1 MSAIVEFI
9 PSTKLLFQPGE
20 KESLFTNRELRPVRL
35 GLIGE
40 SELRFWRLSAR
51 AVSPKLA
58 MIEIFVPILF
68 LAVALVGVISCFAEL
83 SHLLESDAVGHV
95 ATRVVSRGVYSGS
108 PRTLANAA
116 PSSAEATPR
125 DGGK

>member
-1 MSAIVEFI
+1 MSAIVEFV
-9 PSTKLLFQPGE
+9 PPAEVLFQPAD
-20 KESLFTNRELRPVRL
+20 KKSLFANRELRPIRL

-40 SELRFWRLSAR
+40 SEPRFWRLSAQ

-58 MIEIFVPILF
+58 MIEIFVLMLF

-95 ATRVVSRGVYSGS
+95 AMRVVS
-108 PRTLANAA
+108 
-116 PSSAEATPR
+116 
-125 DGGK
+125 GGA